1 MCFSF
6 YANTWN
12 SNINWMKHSDVCR
25 WYGVLRYNY
34 PNNVTVDHMLLND
47 NGLKGSMP
55 PEISLLT
62 ELDHIDLGNN
72 YITGAMPFLS
82 FYS

>member
-1 MCFSF
+1 M
-6 YANTWN
+6 
-12 SNINWMKHSDVCR
+12 
-25 WYGVLRYNY
+25 YGVLRYNY

-47 NGLKGSMP
+47 NGLKGSIP

-72 YITGAMPFLS
+72 YITGAMPL
-82 FYS
+82 